1 MVQHANGI
9 KSIICLPDGAPI
21 SKVEAT
27 KKYGAEVC
35 LVKGVYDDAYEKAM
49 QLKEEH
55 NYTFVH
61 PFDDEDVI
69 AGQGT
74 IGLELLN
81 QLPEIDA
88 VIVPIGGGGLIS
100 GVAFAIKSL
109 KPECKVYGVQA
120 EGAPSMVNSIRD
132 GEIEN
137 LPSVKT
143 IADGI
148 AVKTPGEHTYELCQ
162 QYVDE
167 IVTVSDD
174 EVATAILA
182 LMEQQKLVAEGAG
195 AVSVA
200 AAMFNKV
207 DVKGKNVVCLVSGG
221 NIDVTILSRVISRGL
236 LSTGR
241 SLTLKM
247 ELTDKPGQLETI
259 SRIIADLGGNIVS
272 IHHDRYDLNID
283 ITSCIL
289 DIRVET
295 RDQAHIDEIVSALL
309 ANGIRITNL

>member
-1 MVQHANGI
+1 
-9 KSIICLPDGAPI
+9 
-21 SKVEAT
+21 
-27 KKYGAEVC
+27 
-35 LVKGVYDDAYEKAM
+35 
-49 QLKEEH
+49 
-55 NYTFVH
+55 
-61 PFDDEDVI
+61 
-69 AGQGT
+69 
-74 IGLELLN
+74 
-81 QLPEIDA
+81 
-88 VIVPIGGGGLIS
+88 
-100 GVAFAIKSL
+100 
-109 KPECKVYGVQA
+109 
-120 EGAPSMVNSIRD
+120 
-132 GEIEN
+132 
-137 LPSVKT
+137 
-143 IADGI
+143 
-148 AVKTPGEHTYELCQ
+148 
-162 QYVDE
+162 
-167 IVTVSDD
+167 
-174 EVATAILA
+174 
-182 LMEQQKLVAEGAG
+182 
-195 AVSVA
+195 
-200 AAMFNKV
+200 MFKKV

>member
-1 MVQHANGI
+1 
-9 KSIICLPDGAPI
+9 
-21 SKVEAT
+21 
-27 KKYGAEVC
+27 
-35 LVKGVYDDAYEKAM
+35 
-49 QLKEEH
+49 
-55 NYTFVH
+55 
-61 PFDDEDVI
+61 
-69 AGQGT
+69 
-74 IGLELLN
+74 
-81 QLPEIDA
+81 
-88 VIVPIGGGGLIS
+88 
-100 GVAFAIKSL
+100 
-109 KPECKVYGVQA
+109 
-120 EGAPSMVNSIRD
+120 MVNSIRD
-132 GEIEN
+132 REIEN
-137 LPSVKT
+137 LPAVKT

-236 LSTGR
+236 LSTG
-241 SLTLKM
+241 
-247 ELTDKPGQLETI
+247 LETI